1 MLRHGLEFPKSDGF
15 QTMFVWCYR
24 GLPTLGKTIYLEK
37 GNQFFHHFSGKSGN
51 RRTRDQERTEKNV
64 TMHINNA
71 TISRVISSIMLS
83 IAAGILKE
91 WLG

>member
-1 MLRHGLEFPKSDGF
+1 MAQDSDA
-15 QTMFVWCYR
+15 QTWSGISQISRIPDHVCLVLSGSPDSWENN
-24 GLPTLGKTIYLEK
+24 LEK

-71 TISRVISSIMLS
+71 TISLWSVQ
-83 IAAGILKE
+83 
-91 WLG
+91 